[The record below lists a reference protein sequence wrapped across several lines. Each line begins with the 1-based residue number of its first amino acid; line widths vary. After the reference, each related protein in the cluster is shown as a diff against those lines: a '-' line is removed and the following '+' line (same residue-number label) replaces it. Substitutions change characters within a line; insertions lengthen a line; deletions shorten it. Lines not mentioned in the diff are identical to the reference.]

1 MLSEIGNS
9 PPPVA
14 MQGGA
19 AQAVATKR
27 PEQTADDTAPRVQ
40 APKAIE
46 LHVPKP
52 SDIKFDPVQAHKNLQ
67 DAVSMLNEQMSSTK
81 QGLGFSYDDSK
92 NQAVIRVSNTATGEL
107 IRQIP
112 SEDVLRMAHH
122 IDDLKGIL
130 YNKAV

>member
-9 PPPVA
+9 PPGA

-19 AQAVATKR
+19 AQAVATIR
-27 PEQTADDTAPRVQ
+27 PEQRPDDTSARVQ

-52 SDIKFDPVQAHKNLQ
+52 TDIKFDPVQAHKNLQ
-67 DAVSMLNEQMSSTK
+67 DAVNMLNEQMSATK
-81 QGLGFSYDDSK
+81 QGLGFSYDESK
-92 NQAVIRVSNTATGEL
+92 NQAVIRVSNSATGEL

>member
-9 PPPVA
+9 PPA
-14 MQGGA
+14 GMHGGA
-19 AQAVATKR
+19 SHAVLTKR
-27 PEQTADDTAPRVQ
+27 PEQTTDDAAPRVQ
-40 APKAIE
+40 LPKPVD
-46 LHVPKP
+46 LHIPKP

-67 DAVSMLNEQMSSTK
+67 DAVNLLNEQMSATK

-92 NQAVIRVSNTATGEL
+92 NQAVIRVSNTTTGEL

-130 YNKAV
+130 YNKAA

>member
-1 MLSEIGNS
+1 MFSEIGNS
-9 PPPVA
+9 PPAGMPGV
-14 MQGGA
+14 A
-19 AQAVATKR
+19 AQAAATKR
-27 PEQTADDTAPRVQ
+27 PEQAPDDAAPKVQ
-40 APKAIE
+40 APKAVE

-52 SDIKFDPVQAHKNLQ
+52 IDIKFDPVQAHKNLQ